1 MLKQDKIAG
10 LHIKG
15 ENVSFDIF
23 TQGPDDFEIQTNGVH
38 INFPADAVELSMLAT
53 DGDDLDAII
62 SVKLGQ
68 GHQVRFIAYMSASN
82 AQLINKTFPNITLK
96 K

>member
-1 MLKQDKIAG
+1 MLKQDEIAG

-38 INFPADAVELSMLAT
+38 IDFPVDAVELSIAAT
-53 DGDDLDAII
+53 DGDDFDATL

-68 GHQVRFIAYMSASN
+68 GHKIKFIAYMSASN